1 MDSVQL
7 KHEQVEKLKQW
18 QDQHDGV
25 MCDHYL
31 LRSIREGGY
40 GEVAITDVYITL
52 PDGQDVQIDET
63 LADARHQL

>member
-1 MDSVQL
+1 MDSVQLQWYL

-31 LRSIREGGY
+31 LRSTREGGY
-40 GEVAITDVYITL
+40 GEVAITDVYMT
-52 PDGQDVQIDET
+52 
-63 LADARHQL
+63 ARRTAR